1 MFQKCLLNSGQF
13 SSNLIIMKFQD
24 LFAYQKSVELSMD
37 VFFMSK
43 SFPKEETYSLT
54 DQIRRSSRSVSANI
68 SEAYRKRLYPKNFT
82 SKLTDNDAENSETQ
96 VWLEYA
102 FRCGYIVDSDY
113 RKFMDLSTGVGKLI
127 NFMILNPEKFGVKP
141 E

>member
-1 MFQKCLLNSGQF
+1 
-13 SSNLIIMKFQD
+13 MKFQD
-24 LFAYQKSVELSMD
+24 LFVYQKSVELSMD
-37 VFFMSK
+37 IFFISK

-68 SEAYRKRLYPKNFT
+68 AEAYRKRLYPKNFK
-82 SKLTDNDAENSETQ
+82 SKLTDSDAENSETQ

-102 FRCGYIVDSDY
+102 FRCNYIADSNY
-113 RKFMDLSTGVGKLI
+113 KKLINLSDEVGKLI